1 MPTIVPK
8 ASDIVRERVSRIE
21 VPMAE
26 RRTFSDE
33 ETRVEAR
40 RLYDLGMGCNAI
52 GREIGI
58 VPSAV
63 SAWAKREGLKFDR
76 SKVIAANKANAA
88 DLEQKR
94 LRLVSKMADV
104 AEDALDSLDAPY
116 LVYNFGG
123 KDNEYRDEV
132 LDAAPMD
139 ARRTA
144 VTMAGIAFDKASRVI
159 ERETDVSGATSVLG
173 ALQAGL
179 GAVVAALDQ
188 DTPPDEQDG

>member
-1 MPTIVPK
+1 
-8 ASDIVRERVSRIE
+8 
-21 VPMAE
+21 MAE

-40 RLYDLGMGCNAI
+40 RLFDEGLGCNAI
-52 GREIGI
+52 AREIGI

-76 SKVIAANKANAA
+76 AKVLAANKANAA
-88 DLEQKR
+88 DLEEKR
-94 LRLVSKMADV
+94 LRLAAKMADV

-144 VTMAGIAFDKASRVI
+144 VTMAGIAFDKASRVV
-159 ERETDVSGATSVLG
+159 ERETDVSGAVSVLG